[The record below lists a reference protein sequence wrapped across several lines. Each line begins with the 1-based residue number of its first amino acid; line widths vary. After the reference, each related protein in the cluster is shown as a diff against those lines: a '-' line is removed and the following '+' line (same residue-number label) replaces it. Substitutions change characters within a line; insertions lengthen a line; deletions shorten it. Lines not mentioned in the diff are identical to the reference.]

1 MPYIKKEI
9 IDELKKIDLLTYLK
23 LVNPNEIVYE
33 GNGLYTT
40 KTHDSLKMSNG
51 IWNWFSHGIG
61 GKNAID
67 YIMEDERVSFIEAI
81 KILMQRTNIQAE
93 NYQEIVAKIPE
104 KEERK
109 VVLDKKIILPE
120 RNENN
125 KRVYAYLRS
134 RGIDSEVINYCID
147 SHFLYEE
154 KEHHNVIFLGY
165 DEENKV
171 LFGCARASNQ
181 TRFMID
187 LKGSSKEYS
196 FRLLSNVKSNTI
208 HLFESAIDLLS
219 YATLI
224 KMRGMDFRNFNLISL
239 SGVYQTAKN
248 IEDSKVPVAIK
259 KYLESHK
266 EIQKIVLHFDNDLAG
281 RNATKA
287 LQIRLKNEYEI
298 KDIPSTFGKDIND
311 YLVHKLEENK
321 KKSRSFER

>member
-93 NYQEIVAKIPE
+93 NYQEIVAKIPA

-134 RGIDSEVINYCID
+134 RGIDSN
-147 SHFLYEE
+147 FLYEE

-171 LFGCARASNQ
+171 RFGCARASNQ